1 VGNGTRYR
9 RTVSNPARPKAPTEA
24 MIGRIDAE
32 AATALGNI
40 KAQVE
45 RRVREGRA

>member
-1 VGNGTRYR
+1 
-9 RTVSNPARPKAPTEA
+9 